1 LSKEIEYPDQVKKV
15 IVMTKKAETNTEAA
29 HKKYRSKTS
38 SGNKTAKKTIRTSV
52 QTELKKQIDQLRQE
66 REDLRDQ
73 FLRTLA
79 EMDNMK
85 KRLEKEKAMWQ
96 DAANANLL
104 LSILPVVD
112 DMERSLKI
120 EKTGKE
126 FRQGIEMIFQ
136 KLNKILSDH
145 GVKVMESVGKPF
157 DVEMHDALMQI
168 EKKDVEPG
176 MVIDEHEKGYFLNGH
191 VLRHAKV
198 LVSK

>member
-38 SGNKTAKKTIRTSV
+38 SGNKTAKKTVRTSV

>member
-1 LSKEIEYPDQVKKV
+1 MSKEIEYPDQAKKV
-15 IVMTKKAETNTEAA
+15 IVMTKNAETNTKAA
-29 HKKYRSKTS
+29 HKKYRRKTS
-38 SGNKTAKKTIRTSV
+38 SGNKTAKKTVRTSV

-168 EKKDVEPG
+168 EKKGVDPG